1 MVKNPDTDFLAGGAA
16 KGANTLEKD
25 TNIGYNWPYDFFSLV
40 EMVQIEEDI
49 VFGTPVA
56 VTIDKDFDPSA
67 MTPEG
72 VTATK
77 KTAKTVVEQ
86 IADQATSGFT
96 NEGVQNT
103 LGTVATETT
112 KTVAS
117 QIDPNKQSQYVRT
130 AVISKEQTFTET
142 VPSDTTNMVPVVS
155 ETTKTKNTSIEKV
168 TEEVI
173 ITEME
178 PAPIS
183 PTTPPVKQDL
193 SGPLAADNTMQPVAE
208 SKSTFTKPAV
218 NQSTSN
224 QQVSSKTIQPMTKT
238 KKRKK
243 RKKNNFKK
251 LK

>member
-1 MVKNPDTDFLAGGAA
+1 M
-16 KGANTLEKD
+16 
-25 TNIGYNWPYDFFSLV
+25 
-40 EMVQIEEDI
+40 
-49 VFGTPVA
+49 
-56 VTIDKDFDPSA
+56 
-67 MTPEG
+67 
-72 VTATK
+72 
-77 KTAKTVVEQ
+77 
-86 IADQATSGFT
+86 
-96 NEGVQNT
+96 
-103 LGTVATETT
+103 
-112 KTVAS
+112 
-117 QIDPNKQSQYVRT
+117 
-130 AVISKEQTFTET
+130 
-142 VPSDTTNMVPVVS
+142 
-155 ETTKTKNTSIEKV
+155 
-168 TEEVI
+168 TEEVV

-224 QQVSSKTIQPMTKT
+224 QQVSSKTIQPMTET